1 MGVSDTYSRGRKL
14 FGDNLATLLVVVVAV
29 LLLLDLVRRLAV
41 GATAPSALGNY
52 LWSGLVIGLV
62 YGLAGIGLSL
72 TYSILGF
79 ANFAHGDYLT
89 GGAFAGWSVG
99 YVIAGVGVADLGS
112 RLLVQ
117 ATPGRIGAN
126 ISSAPLVIL
135 VGLLAAMAFTVVLAL
150 VLDRAVYKP
159 MRDQE
164 GIALLIASVGVAFA
178 LRYFIA
184 FVFNVNSRGVTAS
197 PQTFEVLGVIVSS
210 HEVTLVVTSLLLM
223 AGVHVVLQ
231 RTKLGTAMR
240 AMADNEDL
248 ARVTGIPTERV
259 IRWTWIIGGALAGA
273 AGYLVVLESGTI
285 SYNFGWVLLLLIFA
299 AVILGGIGSVYG
311 AMAGG
316 VLIGLAENLSLV
328 WLNGPWTD
336 FSQPI
341 AFSLMI
347 LVLLFRPSGIFGGV
361 TTA

>member
-1 MGVSDTYSRGRKL
+1 MGVSDTYSRGRTYL
-14 FGDNLATLLVVVVAV
+14 GDNPAAVAVAVVVGLLFIDV
-29 LLLLDLVRRLAV
+29 LRRLVDGTLEPA
-41 GATAPSALGNY
+41 ALGGY
-52 LWSGLVIGLV
+52 VWSGVVIGLV

-89 GGAFAGWSVG
+89 GGAFAGWSVA
-99 YVIAGVGVADLGS
+99 YVVGGIGIADIGS

-117 ATPGRIGAN
+117 ATSGIIN
-126 ISSAPLVIL
+126 VTITTKPLVVV
-135 VGLLAAMAFTVVLAL
+135 VGLLAAMVLSVAMVL
-150 VLDRAVYKP
+150 VLDRLVYKP
-159 MRDQE
+159 MRNQE

-178 LRYFIA
+178 LRYVIA
-184 FVFNVNSRGVTAS
+184 FVFDVNTRGVTAS
-197 PQTFEVLGVIVSS
+197 PTTYDISGVIVSS
-210 HEVTLVVTSLLLM
+210 HEITLVVVSVLLMLGVHLLL
-223 AGVHVVLQ
+223 Q
-231 RTKLGTAMR
+231 ETKLGTAMR

-259 IRWTWIIGGALAGA
+259 IRWTWVIGGALAGA
-273 AGYLVVLESGTI
+273 AGFLLVLESGTI
-285 SYNFGWVLLLLIFA
+285 SYNFGWRLLLLIFA

-316 VLIGLAENLSLV
+316 VLIGVAENISLI
-328 WLNGPWTD
+328 WLFGPWTD
-336 FSQPI
+336 FARPV
-341 AFSLMI
+341 AFGLMI

>member
-1 MGVSDTYSRGRKL
+1 MGVSDTYSRGRAL
-14 FGDNLATLLVVVVAV
+14 FGENTTTVLVAVVVV
-29 LLLLDLVRRLAV
+29 LLLVDLVRRLVV
-41 GATAPSALGNY
+41 GTTAPATLGSY
-52 LWSGLVIGLV
+52 IWSGLVVGLV

-89 GGAFAGWSVG
+89 SGAFAGWSVG
-99 YVIAGVGVADLGS
+99 YVIAGIGAADLGS

-117 ATPGRIGAN
+117 ATPGIIGAN
-126 ISSAPLVIL
+126 ISNAPLVIL
-135 VGLLAAMAFTVVLAL
+135 VGLLAAMAFTVVLA
-150 VLDRAVYKP
+150 VGLDRIVYKP
-159 MRDQE
+159 MRNQE

-178 LRYFIA
+178 LRYVIA

-197 PQTFEVLGVIVSS
+197 PQTFDLLGVIVSS
-210 HEVTLVVTSLLLM
+210 HEITLVVVSVLLM
-223 AGVHVVLQ
+223 LGVHVLLQ

-285 SYNFGWVLLLLIFA
+285 SYSFGWVLLLLIFS

-311 AMAGG
+311 AMVGG

-341 AFSLMI
+341 AFGLMI

>member
-1 MGVSDTYSRGRKL
+1 MGVSDTYSRGRTYL
-14 FGDNLATLLVVVVAV
+14 GDNPAAVAV
-29 LLLLDLVRRLAV
+29 AVVGGLLFIDMLRRLV
-41 GATAPSALGNY
+41 DGTLGPTALGGY
-52 LWSGLVIGLV
+52 VWSGVVIGLV

-79 ANFAHGDYLT
+79 ANFAHGDYVT
-89 GGAFAGWSVG
+89 SGAFAGWSVA
-99 YVIAGVGVADLGS
+99 YAIAGVGVADLGS

-117 ATPGRIGAN
+117 ATSGLIGAN
-126 ISSAPLVIL
+126 ILNTPLVI
-135 VGLLAAMAFTVVLAL
+135 VAGLAAAMVITIAFVL
-150 VLDRAVYKP
+150 VLDRLVYKP

-178 LRYFIA
+178 LRYVIA
-184 FVFNVNSRGVTAS
+184 LVFDVNTRGVTAS
-197 PQTFEVLGVIVSS
+197 PRTFDVGGVIVST
-210 HEVTLVVTSLLLM
+210 HEVTLVVAALALM

-273 AGYLVVLESGTI
+273 AGYLLVLESGTI
-285 SYNFGWVLLLLIFA
+285 SYNFGWRLLLLIFA

-316 VLIGLAENLSLV
+316 VLIGVAENLSLV
-328 WLNGPWTD
+328 WLSGPWTD
-336 FSQPI
+336 FSQPV
-341 AFSLMI
+341 AFGLMI